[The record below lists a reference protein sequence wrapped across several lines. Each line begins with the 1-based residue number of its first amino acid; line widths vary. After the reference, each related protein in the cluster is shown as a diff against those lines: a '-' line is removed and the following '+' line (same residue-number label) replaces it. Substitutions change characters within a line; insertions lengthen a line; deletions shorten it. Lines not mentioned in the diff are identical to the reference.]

1 MSQSIHNNVNI
12 SCSLSRYIIIPASI
26 TDSQLIDAAKRF
38 QGNRPPIW
46 SWSNARGAALVKM
59 PELSPLVTN
68 RIQENI
74 MFENVR
80 KSHPQKMPPV
90 VLELN
95 KDISVKLIAVA
106 FSKFASLCSPGN
118 LQFIPRTQRLDNLL
132 QVFTRCLFQRISGSS
147 GCKIIIFTRW

>member
-1 MSQSIHNNVNI
+1 M
-12 SCSLSRYIIIPASI
+12 SRYIIIPASI
-26 TDSQLIDAAKRF
+26 TDGQLIDAAKRF

-59 PELSPLVTN
+59 SELSPLVTN

-80 KSHPQKMPPV
+80 KSHPQKMPPI

-95 KDISVKLIAVA
+95 KGISVKLIALA
-106 FSKFASLCSPGN
+106 FSKFVSLCSPGKFN
-118 LQFIPRTQRLDNLL
+118 LFIEILHVNSTISI
-132 QVFTRCLFQRISGSS
+132 VIIYYLFQKTLGSF
-147 GCKIIIFTRW
+147 GYRIIIFIR

>member
-95 KDISVKLIAVA
+95 KSISVKLIAIA
-106 FSKFASLCSPGN
+106 FSKFTSLCSPGN
-118 LQFIPRTQRLDNLL
+118 LQFIPRTRSRTRQLL
-132 QVFTRCLFQRISGSS
+132 QVFTRLFQRISGSS
-147 GCKIIIFTRW
+147 GCRIIIFTRW